1 MNEMELT
8 LIRAIERNDPRSP
21 ALITE
26 KGDTYTYSRLL
37 NSVYSLS
44 AVQEP
49 RCLVF
54 CLCSNTVGSLTGYLA
69 CLFLGAVPLL
79 LDDRL
84 DRALL
89 LQLMDKYKPRALWV
103 PQESAGDFSYCTP
116 MAEQEGY
123 VFLKTGSPVY
133 PIHEELSLLLT
144 TSGSTGSPK
153 LVRQSMKNITA
164 NASSIAEYL
173 ELDPSERPITT
184 LPMYYTYGL
193 SIIHSHLLAGAAV
206 LLTQKSVM
214 EEGFWEFFDA
224 AGATSVAGVPVTY
237 DILNRVGFFEREM
250 PSLRYFTQAGG
261 KLSLAMHEKCARFAE
276 KRGVRFYAM
285 YGQTEATARM
295 AYLPWRKSLEKIGS
309 IGIPIPGGTFS
320 LTDEKGRE
328 ITAPGVSGEL
338 IYRGDNVTLGYAQ
351 GPEDLRKGDERHGV
365 LHTGDLARR
374 DEEGFYYITGRMKRF
389 LKMAGSRV
397 NLDECEQLVKA
408 TFPEA
413 DCACCGSDDN
423 LKIFVTLEPE
433 KLETVRRVIS
443 GKLRLPLS
451 AIHAVHIDAI
461 PRSHA
466 GKVLYPELE
475 AMP

>member
-8 LIRAIERNDPRSP
+8 LIRAIERNNPKSP
-21 ALITE
+21 ALIIE
-26 KGDTYTYSRLL
+26 KGDIYTYSRLL

-54 CLCSNTVGSLTGYLA
+54 CLCSNTVGSLTGYLS
-69 CLFLGAVPLL
+69 CLFSGAVPLL

-84 DRALL
+84 DRPLL
-89 LQLMDKYKPRALWV
+89 LQLMEKYKPRALWV
-103 PQESAGDFSYCTP
+103 PQETAGDFSCCAP
-116 MAEQEGY
+116 AAEQEGY
-123 VFLKTGSPVY
+123 VLLKTSNPVY
-133 PIHEELSLLLT
+133 PVHEELSLLLT

-153 LVRQSMKNITA
+153 LVRQSMKNITT

-173 ELDPSERPITT
+173 KLDSSEQPITT

-193 SIIHSHLLAGAAV
+193 SIIHSHLLAGAAI
-206 LLTQKSVM
+206 LMTEKSVM
-214 EEGFWEFFDA
+214 EEGFWDFFDA
-224 AGATSVAGVPVTY
+224 SGATSVAGVPATY
-237 DILNRVGFFEREM
+237 DILRRVGFFEREM

-261 KLSLAMHEKCARFAE
+261 KLSLAMHEKCARFAQD
-276 KRGVRFYAM
+276 RGVHFYAM

-295 AYLPWRKSLEKIGS
+295 AYLPWQKSLEKIGS
-309 IGIPIPGGTFS
+309 IGIPIPGGAFS
-320 LTDEKGRE
+320 LADEKGRE
-328 ITAPGVSGEL
+328 ITEPGISGEL

-351 GPEDLRKGDERHGV
+351 GPDDLRKGDERRGA

-374 DEEGFYYITGRMKRF
+374 DEDGFYYITGRMKRF
-389 LKMAGSRV
+389 LKIAGSRV
-397 NLDECEQLVKA
+397 NLDECEQLLKE

-413 DCACCGSDDN
+413 DCACCGSDDH
-423 LKIFVTLEPE
+423 LRIFVTLAEDM
-433 KLETVRRVIS
+433 LDNVRRVIS

-451 AIHAVHIDAI
+451 AVHAAHIDAI
-461 PRSHA
+461 PRSSA

>member
-37 NSVYSLS
+37 NSVFSLS

-69 CLFLGAVPLL
+69 CLFAGAVPLL
-79 LDDRL
+79 LDDRM
-84 DRALL
+84 DQSLL
-89 LQLMDKYKPRALWV
+89 FQLIDKYKPRALWV
-103 PQESAGDFSYCTP
+103 PQESAGDFSYCAP
-116 MAEQEGY
+116 IAEQEGY
-123 VFLKTGSPVY
+123 VLLKTGSPVY
-133 PIHEELSLLLT
+133 PMNEALSLLLT

-164 NASSIAEYL
+164 NAASIAEYL
-173 ELDPSERPITT
+173 ELDPGERPITT

-206 LLTQKSVM
+206 LLTEKSVM
-214 EEGFWEFFDA
+214 EEGFWDFFDA
-224 AGATSVAGVPVTY
+224 AGATSVAGVPATY
-237 DILNRVGFFEREM
+237 NILNRVGFFEREM

-295 AYLPWRKSLEKIGS
+295 AYLPWQKSLEKIGS
-309 IGIPIPGGTFS
+309 IGLPIPGGSFS
-320 LTDEKGRE
+320 LIDEKGRE
-328 ITAPGVSGEL
+328 ITSSGISGEL
-338 IYRGDNVTLGYAQ
+338 VYRGENVTLGYARE
-351 GPEDLRKGDERHGV
+351 PEDLGKGDERRGV
-365 LHTGDLARR
+365 LRTGDLARR
-374 DEEGFYYITGRMKRF
+374 DDDGFYYITGRMKRF

-397 NLDECEQLVKA
+397 NLDECEQLVKE
-408 TFPEA
+408 TFPDA

-423 LKIFVTLEPE
+423 LRIFVTLEEE

-451 AIHAVHIDAI
+451 GVHAVHLDVI
-461 PRSHA
+461 PRSNA
-466 GKVLYPELE
+466 GKVLYPQLE